1 MLREFSFQ
9 KKLQAMNVVMK
20 SFEWKQNEHKILA
33 FIVCSSKFPRKHFQ
47 LTDLPQQHEKN

>member
-33 FIVCSSKFPRKHFQ
+33 SIVCLSKFPRKHFQ